1 MQTII
6 LLALV
11 IVIGWVLFRPFTKK
25 ELDRYC
31 YKPTSKIINH
41 TKSSN
46 IPTIC
51 FPRGIGKNY
60 VDFNSI
66 VKPNCINIDYE
77 VDPIWIK
84 ENLNGVSIQGGLDP
98 KILLKSKNDI
108 KKEVEKY
115 LDIFSEK
122 SYIFNLGHGVLPETK
137 PETIE
142 FVTNLVRN
150 K

>member
-1 MQTII
+1 M
-6 LLALV
+6 
-11 IVIGWVLFRPFTKK
+11 
-25 ELDRYC
+25 
-31 YKPTSKIINH
+31 
-41 TKSSN
+41 
-46 IPTIC
+46 
-51 FPRGIGKNY
+51 
-60 VDFNSI
+60 
-66 VKPNCINIDYE
+66 
-77 VDPIWIK
+77 DPIWIK